1 MDRFP
6 DAAEPLPVEETVTP
20 LPMDLDLLRP
30 EDIFITPSACGP
42 EQETAAEPPSK
53 KPKRVASEKQK
64 AHLAKA
70 REKAAAARKAK
81 AELSRPDPVPVAEP
95 VVVHRA
101 PDKDDFAEWRK
112 HYSRH
117 QSEAE
122 AERKAA
128 EALAQKEAEKMLAM
142 EEVIERR
149 VREKLMAE
157 ASQKKAPD
165 ILQPRPPAV
174 VADPWGRYF

>member
-6 DAAEPLPVEETVTP
+6 DAAVPLPVEEETVIP
-20 LPMDLDLLRP
+20 PPMDLELLRP
-30 EDIFITPSACGP
+30 EDIFITPADGGP
-42 EQETAAEPPSK
+42 EQAADPPIK

-70 REKAAAARKAK
+70 REKASAARKAK
-81 AELSRPDPVPVAEP
+81 AELSRPLAVEQA

-117 QSEAE
+117 QSMAD

-128 EALAQKEAEKMLAM
+128 EALAQKEAEKILAM

-149 VREKLMAE
+149 VREKLQAE

-165 ILQPRPPAV
+165 ILQPRAPTVA
-174 VADPWGRYF
+174 ADPWGRYF

>member
-6 DAAEPLPVEETVTP
+6 DAAEPLPVEETVIPT
-20 LPMDLDLLRP
+20 PMDLELLRP
-30 EDIFITPSACGP
+30 EDIFITPSAGGP
-42 EQETAAEPPSK
+42 EQATAAEPPPK
-53 KPKRVASEKQK
+53 KPKRVASEKQR

-70 REKAAAARKAK
+70 REKAAVARKAK
-81 AELSRPDPVPVAEP
+81 AELNRPDPVAEP
-95 VVVHRA
+95 VVHRA

-142 EEVIERR
+142 EAVIERR
-149 VREKLMAE
+149 IREKLMTE

-165 ILQPRPPAV
+165 ILQPRAPTVA
-174 VADPWGRYF
+174 ADPWGRYF

>member
-1 MDRFP
+1 
-6 DAAEPLPVEETVTP
+6 
-20 LPMDLDLLRP
+20 MDLDLLRP
-30 EDIFITPSACGP
+30 EDIFITPADGGP
-42 EQETAAEPPSK
+42 EQAIEPPMK

-81 AELSRPDPVPVAEP
+81 AELSRPDSVAEAA
-95 VVVHRA
+95 VVHRA

-117 QSEAE
+117 QSEAD

-128 EALAQKEAEKMLAM
+128 EAQAQKEAEIMLAM

-165 ILQPRPPAV
+165 ILQPRSPAV

>member
-6 DAAEPLPVEETVTP
+6 DAAEPLPVEETVIP
-20 LPMDLDLLRP
+20 QPMDLELLRP
-30 EDIFITPSACGP
+30 EDIFITPADGGP
-42 EQETAAEPPSK
+42 EQAIEPPK

-81 AELSRPDPVPVAEP
+81 AELSRPDPVAEA

-117 QSEAE
+117 QSEVDAV
-122 AERKAA
+122 RKAT
-128 EALAQKEAEKMLAM
+128 EALAQKEAENMLAM
-142 EEVIERR
+142 EAVIERR
-149 VREKLMAE
+149 VREKLQAE

-165 ILQPRPPAV
+165 ILQPRAPTVA
-174 VADPWGRYF
+174 ADPWGRYF

>member
-30 EDIFITPSACGP
+30 EDIFITPADGGP
-42 EQETAAEPPSK
+42 EQAIEPPMK
-53 KPKRVASEKQK
+53 KPKRVASQKQK

-81 AELSRPDPVPVAEP
+81 AELSRADPVAEAA
-95 VVVHRA
+95 VVHRA
-101 PDKDDFAEWRK
+101 PDKDDFTEWRK
-112 HYSRH
+112 HHSRH
-117 QSEAE
+117 QSEAD